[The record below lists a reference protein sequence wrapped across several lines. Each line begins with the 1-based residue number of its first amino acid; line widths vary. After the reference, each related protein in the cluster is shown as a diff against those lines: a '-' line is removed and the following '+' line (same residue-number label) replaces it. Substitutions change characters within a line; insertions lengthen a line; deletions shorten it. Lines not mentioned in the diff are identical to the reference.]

1 MKEFRYTGIRP
12 KTNQRVRGIV
22 NAKNM
27 STAKYLIKKLA
38 DENGFNV
45 TKIEKKRTFLYKG
58 ITAKG
63 NKVNGEQDAY
73 SKDELY
79 KVLNNLRMTE
89 IKIEPMLLDIKMKPP
104 FSDIVM
110 FISISSDMLKE
121 NMRYDEILKILSM
134 DISNKTLRRTIKT
147 ISRDLKNG
155 LDGSTVFSKH
165 THVFGKFTAY
175 MLGLASKSG
184 NMSQIYD
191 NTARYLNR
199 QQEFKKNL
207 RQALVMPV
215 VTIIAIILAVGYYV
229 GVLFPEITEMFI
241 QFNIDLP
248 PMTAATL
255 KVSYFLQDSWW
266 WLTILFFGPIIG
278 AAYYFTTPTGRIVR
292 DKLILDIPLVGSLLH
307 KMSIEIFFRV
317 FSTIYSGAGN
327 NMEVI
332 QISAEA
338 CGNSYM
344 EKQIKEISI
353 PRMLKQGAGLIDS
366 LERSEVFTDTAISRL
381 NAGSATGSIKKSAE
395 QIAMYYEKETGY
407 KFKSIISSIDVITA
421 LVIMVV
427 MTFLIIVSSE
437 SAFIRPP
444 TPGM

>member
-344 EKQIKEISI
+344 EKQIK
-353 PRMLKQGAGLIDS
+353 
-366 LERSEVFTDTAISRL
+366 
-381 NAGSATGSIKKSAE
+381 
-395 QIAMYYEKETGY
+395 
-407 KFKSIISSIDVITA
+407 
-421 LVIMVV
+421 
-427 MTFLIIVSSE
+427 
-437 SAFIRPP
+437 
-444 TPGM
+444 TP